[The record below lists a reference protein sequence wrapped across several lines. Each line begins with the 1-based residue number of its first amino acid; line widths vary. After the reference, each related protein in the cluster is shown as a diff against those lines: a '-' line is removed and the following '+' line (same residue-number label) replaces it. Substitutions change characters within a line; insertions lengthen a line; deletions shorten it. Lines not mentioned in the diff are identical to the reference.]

1 MPITFFWVS
10 RNPEQ
15 HIFKVSNAW
24 TNMWNKM
31 MEEKAQVKKQERVL
45 ENWACPQCG
54 GIFWSFISHCQFIL
68 EGSWNLPAW
77 LGEIEICLSSVG
89 SKIDKQ
95 KSRTRSWSSLAWP
108 CYWASWLTNASGQAV
123 RLSDLQWAG
132 AEAASELQTWSWATD
147 LELINK
153 DELHNRCWATGCAS
167 ALLSNLF
174 GA

>member
-1 MPITFFWVS
+1 MDKYV
-10 RNPEQ
+10 EQ
-15 HIFKVSNAW
+15 DDGRKSAGQEAEI
-24 TNMWNKM
+24 
-31 MEEKAQVKKQERVL
+31 QERVL
-45 ENWACPQCG
+45 EDWACPQCG

-123 RLSDLQWAG
+123 RLSDFQWAG